1 MLLDG
6 GPGRLDERG
15 LQAAGGVEVIAG
27 PDHAHG
33 GGGGLAVRA
42 AQVVAD
48 GVDEPGV
55 GGLVVGQRL
64 G

>member
-1 MLLDG
+1 MRAG
-6 GPGRLDERG
+6 SIERV
-15 LQAAGGVEVIAG
+15 LQAARGVEVIAG

-33 GGGGLAVRA
+33 GGGGLAVVA

-48 GVDEPGV
+48 RVDEPLVCERV
-55 GGLVVGQRL
+55 GLERL